1 MVIPVAKIEQVLCI
15 TKKDLPKFWTQQKTI
30 IKLDMDEFIL
40 ACTRAGFKFIDRPK
54 AENNPSLKQI
64 IPYIVL
70 QTRDLKM
77 TAVYS
82 RKGSEKRLHDLK
94 SIGIG
99 GHINP
104 VDNDLQAADF
114 KQVLLSG
121 MQRELAEELEQR
133 PLNDQP
139 DFVGIL
145 NEDMTD
151 VGKVHFGAVF
161 RILTDHPDAFVPGE
175 ELVDFNWVAT
185 DSLKNET
192 LELWS
197 ELALTLVQ
205 QNS

>member
-1 MVIPVAKIEQVLCI
+1 MARIEQVLCI
-15 TKKDLPKFWTQQKTI
+15 IKKDLPEAWIKQKTI
-30 IKLDMDEFIL
+30 IKLDIDEFIC
-40 ACTRAGFKFIDRPK
+40 ACTRAGFRFIDRPE

-104 VDNDLQAADF
+104 VDSNLQGDDF
-114 KQVLLSG
+114 EQILLSG

-161 RILTDHPDAFVPGE
+161 RILTDCPDAFVPGE
-175 ELVDFNWVAT
+175 ELSDFKWVAT
-185 DSLKNET
+185 DSLKNEN

-197 ELALTLVQ
+197 ELALTLI